1 MPSDVY
7 TLRANPRGFRH
18 HPPRQSVSVER
29 FAFELAQTFSV
40 RVMTSVI
47 SLAFT
52 CLLLTSACSTQLN
65 SAELESISL
74 PLDATYP
81 NGIATASDGTLYVGQ
96 VTQGGILRR
105 SPSGDWSS
113 LYHGSP
119 EIYAGTSLRLDEHRQ
134 RLWGTSPDFLPP
146 AQPRTPNIF
155 ALDAVSG
162 RLLHT
167 APVRDGFG
175 NDIAIEP
182 GGSILITESN
192 QGRLLRLN
200 PGESSFETV
209 IQDARLTHESGIGAA
224 GIARADNGAVVIGNF
239 STGRLYVLEDR
250 ELRELVLPRTIEN
263 PDGIAFAPDGSLVV
277 LESAVNSGNGKILRI
292 PDPLEAGE
300 RDLLAVAQGLESPV
314 NLSIGSDGV
323 AYVSESR
330 VRHRL
335 VDDLANQPAP
345 QTFRIIAV
353 ALN

>member
-1 MPSDVY
+1 MR
-7 TLRANPRGFRH
+7 TL
-18 HPPRQSVSVER
+18 
-29 FAFELAQTFSV
+29 
-40 RVMTSVI
+40 VI
-47 SLAFT
+47 SLAST
-52 CLLLTSACSTQLN
+52 CLLLTTACSTWPN

-74 PLDATYP
+74 PPGVTYP
-81 NGIATASDGTLYVGQ
+81 NGIATASDGTIYVGQ
-96 VTQGGILRR
+96 VTQGGIFRR
-105 SPSGDWSS
+105 SPNSDWSS
-113 LYHGSP
+113 VYPGSP
-119 EIYAGTSLRLDEHRQ
+119 EIYAGTSLRLDEHRN

-155 ALDAVSG
+155 AIDALSG
-162 RLLHT
+162 RLLQT
-167 APVRDGFG
+167 VPVRDGFS

-192 QGRLLRLN
+192 HGRVLRLN
-200 PGESSFETV
+200 PGESRFETV

-239 STGRLYVLEDR
+239 SSGRLYVLEDGD
-250 ELRELVLPRTIEN
+250 LRELVLPRTIEN

-277 LESAVNSGNGKILRI
+277 LEGAVDSGDGKILRI
-292 PDPLEAGE
+292 PDPLAAGE
-300 RDLLAVAQGLESPV
+300 RDVFTVAQGLESPV
-314 NLSIGSDGV
+314 NLSIGSHGV

-335 VDDLANQPAP
+335 VEDLANQPAP